1 MNKSD
6 KRFCQKKLITID
18 DILKYNAKWLEF
30 QSNDTNDEFEKIYL
44 KNKNFLGLSNNPKSF
59 EVFSLL
65 DLAKTNLHILQ
76 NFEINEFSA

>member
-1 MNKSD
+1 MNKSE

-18 DILKYNAKWLEF
+18 DIFKYNAKWLES

-44 KNKNFLGLSNNPKSF
+44 KNKNFLRLSNNPKSF

-65 DLAKTNLHILQ
+65 DLAKTNLQILQ

>member
-65 DLAKTNLHILQ
+65 DLAKTNLQILQ
-76 NFEINEFSA
+76 NFEINELA

>member
-18 DILKYNAKWLEF
+18 DIFKYNAKWLES

-44 KNKNFLGLSNNPKSF
+44 KNKNFLGSSNNPKSF
-59 EVFSLL
+59 EVLSLL
-65 DLAKTNLHILQ
+65 DLAKTNLQILQ